1 MDLIL
6 RLFINLITTAG
17 VIAIVFNLDAVRKTF
32 VISLAIF
39 NMVIFCLSLI
49 FQSHELSLGS
59 GLGLFALFTLIRYR
73 SEPLRISELS
83 YILICACLGIMNA
96 IFPAEGGFWQLLV
109 LNGVL
114 LSIVGLMLWMA
125 MDRNVRESYKIRY
138 ERLELLR
145 PEYRITLI
153 ADLQQ
158 RLGRIVEDVD
168 IESIN
173 YPEHYAS
180 LKVHLKLTST
190 AYSSVKS
197 FKMTPNSSQE
207 VPNQGMGLAVNTHS

>member
-1 MDLIL
+1 VDLIL
-6 RLFINLITTAG
+6 RLCINLITTAG

-96 IFPAEGGFWQLLV
+96 IFPASSGTWQLIV
-109 LNGVL
+109 LNSVL
-114 LSIVGLMLWMA
+114 ISIVAIMLWLSR
-125 MDRNVRESYKIRY
+125 DNKVQESYKIRY

-153 ADLQQ
+153 SDLEQ
-158 RLGRIVEDVD
+158 RLGRTVENVD

-180 LKVHLKLTST
+180 LKVYLKIHSIQGSAKTFQIAPDSRREIPSQGLGL
-190 AYSSVKS
+190 SV
-197 FKMTPNSSQE
+197 NS
-207 VPNQGMGLAVNTHS
+207 HS